1 MKITNDEVLHVASL
15 ARLKLSEEEAKR
27 LETDMAGI
35 IEFADKLNELDTE
48 GVVATAHAIPMQN
61 AFRADEV
68 KPSFDRREILKN
80 APDFDE
86 EGFIVPKVVEQK
98 GR

>member
-48 GVVATAHAIPMQN
+48 GVVPTAHAIPMQN

-86 EGFIVPKVVEQK
+86 EGFIVPKVVE
-98 GR
+98 

>member
-1 MKITNDEVLHVASL
+1 MKITNAEVLHVASL

-48 GVVATAHAIPMQN
+48 GVVPTAHAIPMQN

-86 EGFIVPKVVEQK
+86 EGFIVPKVVE
-98 GR
+98 